1 MGKAKSLPFFYM
13 KNSNF
18 YLPLFFFLFTMVSC
32 RDVRET
38 REYLEVAMD
47 RDSLADALE
56 SREKEIM
63 DFSVEFE
70 KIETNLLA
78 IDSNKAR
85 ILVMHDKNDFLGRRD
100 RINALIADIY
110 IALDQNESAI
120 QILEKRLAA
129 EKSSRNDFAKVVVV
143 LRKSLKEKVEEIQ
156 KLEKEISD
164 LRLQVNNLKEA
175 VAYKES
181 LLATKDTL
189 LAQNEAKIRKQQALL
204 SEKEQQLNRAY
215 LIKGTTKELIKAGI
229 VIKKGGILGLGAVKV
244 MGQKV
249 PATNLQVVNAK
260 TDKMVLIGPY
270 TKRRVISNHP
280 SDSYFFVARDGQ
292 LYIKISYP
300 DRFWSL
306 SKYLV
311 IALD

>member
-18 YLPLFFFLFTMVSC
+18 YLPVFFFLLTMVSC

-56 SREKEIM
+56 SREKEIK

-70 KIETNLLA
+70 KIENNLLA

-85 ILVMHDKNDFLGRRD
+85 ILLMHDRNDFLGRRD

-129 EKSSRNDFAKVVVV
+129 EKSRNDFAKVVVV

-175 VAYKES
+175 IAYKES
-181 LLATKDTL
+181 LLASKDTL
-189 LAQNEAKIRKQQALL
+189 LAQNEAKIRKQQELL
-204 SEKEQQLNRAY
+204 SEKEKQLNRAY

-229 VIKKGGILGLGAVKV
+229 VIRKGGVLGLGAVKV

-249 PATNLQVVNAK
+249 PATNLQIVNAK

-270 TKRRVISNHP
+270 TKRKVISNHP
-280 SDSYFFVARDGQ
+280 ADSYFFVARDGQ

>member
-1 MGKAKSLPFFYM
+1 
-13 KNSNF
+13 
-18 YLPLFFFLFTMVSC
+18 
-32 RDVRET
+32 
-38 REYLEVAMD
+38 MD

-56 SREKEIM
+56 SREKEIK

-70 KIETNLLA
+70 KIENNLLA

-85 ILVMHDKNDFLGRRD
+85 ILMMHDKNDFLGRRD

-129 EKSSRNDFAKVVVV
+129 EKSKNDFAKVVVV

-175 VAYKES
+175 IAYKES
-181 LLATKDTL
+181 LLASKDTL

-204 SEKEQQLNRAY
+204 TEKEQQLNRAY

-229 VIKKGGILGLGAVKV
+229 VIRKGGVLGLGAVKV

-249 PATNLQVVNAK
+249 PATNLQIVNAK

-270 TKRRVISNHP
+270 TKRKVISNHP

>member
-18 YLPLFFFLFTMVSC
+18 YLLLFFSLFTMASC

-47 RDSLADALE
+47 RDSLAEALE

-70 KIETNLLA
+70 KIENNLLA

-129 EKSSRNDFAKVVVV
+129 EKSRNDFAKVVVV

>member
-18 YLPLFFFLFTMVSC
+18 YLPLFFFLLTMVSC

-47 RDSLADALE
+47 RDSLAEALE
-56 SREKEIM
+56 SREKEIL

-70 KIETNLLA
+70 KIENNLLA
-78 IDSNKAR
+78 IDSNKAK
-85 ILVMHDKNDFLGRRD
+85 ILVMHDKNDFQGRRD
-100 RINALIADIY
+100 RINALIADSY

-120 QILEKRLAA
+120 QILESRLAA
-129 EKSSRNDFAKVVVV
+129 EKSRNDFAKVVVV

-175 VAYKES
+175 IAFKES

-229 VIKKGGILGLGAVKV
+229 VIRKGGILGLGAVKV

-249 PATNLQVVNAK
+249 PATNLQVVNSK

>member
-1 MGKAKSLPFFYM
+1 
-13 KNSNF
+13 
-18 YLPLFFFLFTMVSC
+18 
-32 RDVRET
+32 
-38 REYLEVAMD
+38 MD
-47 RDSLADALE
+47 RDSLAEALE
-56 SREKEIM
+56 SREKEIL

-70 KIETNLLA
+70 KIENNLLA

-120 QILEKRLAA
+120 QILERRLAA
-129 EKSSRNDFAKVVVV
+129 EKSRNDFAKVVVV

-175 VAYKES
+175 IAFKES

-229 VIKKGGILGLGAVKV
+229 VIRKGGILWTWCCKSYGTESAGHQPSGRQFQDRQNCADRALYKAAGYIQSSFRFVFLRC
-244 MGQKV
+244 QRWS
-249 PATNLQVVNAK
+249 VVHQ
-260 TDKMVLIGPY
+260 DF
-270 TKRRVISNHP
+270 IS
-280 SDSYFFVARDGQ
+280 
-292 LYIKISYP
+292 
-300 DRFWSL
+300 
-306 SKYLV
+306 
-311 IALD
+311 

>member
-18 YLPLFFFLFTMVSC
+18 YLPLFFFLLTMVSC

-47 RDSLADALE
+47 RDSLAEALE
-56 SREKEIM
+56 SREKEIL

-70 KIETNLLA
+70 KIENNLLA
-78 IDSNKAR
+78 IDSNKAK
-85 ILVMHDKNDFLGRRD
+85 ILVMHDKNDFQGRRD

-120 QILEKRLAA
+120 QILERRLAA
-129 EKSSRNDFAKVVVV
+129 EKSRNDFAKVVVV

-175 VAYKES
+175 IAFKES

-229 VIKKGGILGLGAVKV
+229 VIRKGGILGLGAVKV

-249 PATNLQVVNAK
+249 PATNLQVVNSK

>member
-1 MGKAKSLPFFYM
+1 M

-18 YLPLFFFLFTMVSC
+18 YLPLFFFLLTMVSC

-47 RDSLADALE
+47 RDSLAEALE
-56 SREKEIM
+56 SREKEIL

-70 KIETNLLA
+70 KIENNLLA

-120 QILEKRLAA
+120 QILERRLAA
-129 EKSSRNDFAKVVVV
+129 EKSRNDFAKVVVV

-175 VAYKES
+175 IAFKES

-189 LAQNEAKIRKQQALL
+189 LAQNEAKIRNQQALL

-229 VIKKGGILGLGAVKV
+229 VIRKGGILGLGAVKV